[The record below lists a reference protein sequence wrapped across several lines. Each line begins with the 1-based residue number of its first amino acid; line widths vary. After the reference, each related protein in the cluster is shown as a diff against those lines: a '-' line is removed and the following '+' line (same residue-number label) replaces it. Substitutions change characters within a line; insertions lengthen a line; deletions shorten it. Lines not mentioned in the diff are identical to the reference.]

1 MSTICFRLIRL
12 TKRVRL
18 GSLVNSVLM
27 RGRSLVL
34 GSDRLEWE
42 FWGFHCMA
50 KIKLLTT
57 PKAGMTEAKM
67 TTIRSPKATVNSQKD
82 CRTDFMLDGA

>member
-1 MSTICFRLIRL
+1 M
-12 TKRVRL
+12 
-18 GSLVNSVLM
+18 
-27 RGRSLVL
+27 
-34 GSDRLEWE
+34 E
-42 FWGFHCMA
+42 

-82 CRTDFMLDGA
+82 CRTDFILEGA

>member
-1 MSTICFRLIRL
+1 
-12 TKRVRL
+12 
-18 GSLVNSVLM
+18 
-27 RGRSLVL
+27 
-34 GSDRLEWE
+34 
-42 FWGFHCMA
+42 MA

-82 CRTDFMLDGA
+82 CRTDFMLEGAYKYEFSKLKSALHDRHLLFLCRNPQISEGGFPFKLTSTSHGTK